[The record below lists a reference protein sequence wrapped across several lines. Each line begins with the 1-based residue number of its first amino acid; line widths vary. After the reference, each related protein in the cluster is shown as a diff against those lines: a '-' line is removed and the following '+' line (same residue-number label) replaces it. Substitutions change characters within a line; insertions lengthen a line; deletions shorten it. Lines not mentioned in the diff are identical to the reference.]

1 MASRQPSCRGSS
13 SAEPPGSPRGPDD
26 LLTTQRNPKQYE
38 VYRSKE
44 AVDAHRATAHF
55 AVWTTFKES
64 GGVVDGSVSKMTLD
78 AAPTPWAFHG

>member
-1 MASRQPSCRGSS
+1 MRDPEC
-13 SAEPPGSPRGPDD
+13 PTKFC
-26 LLTTQRNPKQYE
+26 LYE